1 MHIGLIVDTSDYIIN
16 TIESLK
22 HTILITMLIVSF
34 VVLLF
39 LGRWRATFVIVL
51 TIPISLLSALIY
63 LLATGNTMNII
74 SMSALSIAIG
84 MVVDNAIVV
93 LENITTHIERGSR
106 PRQAAMFA
114 TNEVAISVIASTL
127 TTIAVFLPLTMISG
141 MAGIMFKQLGWMVTI
156 ILSVSTIGAITL
168 TPTLCSLMLRLD
180 KKYNLFQKMVSNPF
194 DAFLKR

>member
-1 MHIGLIVDTSDYIIN
+1 
-16 TIESLK
+16 
-22 HTILITMLIVSF
+22 
-34 VVLLF
+34 
-39 LGRWRATFVIVL
+39 
-51 TIPISLLSALIY
+51 
-63 LLATGNTMNII
+63 MNII

-194 DAFLKR
+194 DAFLKKVTDGYAALLRTAIAGRRLPSS

>member
-93 LENITTHIERGSR
+93 LRTSPPTSS
-106 PRQAAMFA
+106 AA
-114 TNEVAISVIASTL
+114 
-127 TTIAVFLPLTMISG
+127 AVRARRRCLP
-141 MAGIMFKQLGWMVTI
+141 
-156 ILSVSTIGAITL
+156 
-168 TPTLCSLMLRLD
+168 PTRL
-180 KKYNLFQKMVSNPF
+180 QSP
-194 DAFLKR
+194 